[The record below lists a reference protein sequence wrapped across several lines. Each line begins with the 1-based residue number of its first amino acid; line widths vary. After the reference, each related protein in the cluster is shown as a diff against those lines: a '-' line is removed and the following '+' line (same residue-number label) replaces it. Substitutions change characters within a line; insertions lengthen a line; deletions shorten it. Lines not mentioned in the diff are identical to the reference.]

1 MRRAEFAWTEELV
14 QRLVALWNE
23 GASAAEVQARIG
35 APSRNAV
42 IGKVH
47 RLRLE
52 GVPLRGVEQSLSSVR
67 PVSEEPWGID
77 DGRVAAPEPVTV
89 PASKV
94 DVLPGAV
101 HLLDAMHGQC
111 RWPLWD
117 RDDEP
122 KYVCGAAAEPGW
134 SYCYAHRRI
143 AYTGR
148 RPALVSGEQAGFG
161 VDHSAVPM
169 RNRIIRPALKRAVA
183 ETARRDRLPA
193 RRRGSGS

>member
-1 MRRAEFAWTEELV
+1 MHRAEFAWTPELV
-14 QRLVALWNE
+14 ERLIAAWND
-23 GASAAEVQARIG
+23 GASAAEVQIRIG
-35 APSRNAV
+35 APSRSAV

-47 RLRLE
+47 RLRRD
-52 GVPLRGVEQSLSSVR
+52 GVTLRGLKRTASSVS
-67 PVSEEPWGID
+67 VK
-77 DGRVAAPEPVTV
+77 VAAAAPQIGDDNVLAKPE
-89 PASKV
+89 
-94 DVLPGAV
+94 PGAV
-101 HLLDAMHGQC
+101 HFLDAIHGQC
-111 RWPLWD
+111 HWPLWD
-117 RDDEP
+117 CDDEP

-161 VDHSAVPM
+161 VDYSAVLM

-193 RRRGSGS
+193 SRRGSGS

>member
-67 PVSEEPWGID
+67 PVSEEPWGT
-77 DGRVAAPEPVTV
+77 DGRVAKPEPVTV

-117 RDDEP
+117 CDDEP
-122 KYVCGAAAEPGW
+122 KYVCGAAAEPGC

-143 AYTGR
+143 AYVSR
-148 RPALVSGEQAGFG
+148 RATRHSEGQAGFEAS
-161 VDHSAVPM
+161 HSAIRM
-169 RNRIIRPALKRAVA
+169 RNRIIRPVPKRAVA
-183 ETARRDRLPA
+183 ETARRDRFPA
-193 RRRGSGS
+193 GRRGSGS